1 MIELLIASTIVGQ
14 SIIGPNLLRTDYLT
28 PADQIITIQETIQEL
43 PDTEPCNLWVSLSLV
58 LSLVLYSLL

>member
-28 PADQIITIQETIQEL
+28 DQNQIITIQETITET
-43 PDTEPCNLWVSLSLV
+43 PDTEPCNL
-58 LSLVLYSLL
+58 

>member
-1 MIELLIASTIVGQ
+1 MIELLISSTIVGQ

-43 PDTEPCNLWVSLSLV
+43 PDTEPCNL
-58 LSLVLYSLL
+58 